1 VSRLFVLG
9 HILRLNADTKCDRSA
24 PDDPRSDSGSMETS
38 SDVAPSSNADAM
50 RGVLF
55 GLATR
60 VPTSPEHFVGDI
72 VAVFEGF
79 AIVASLTPRIAQPQ
93 TPRLAL
99 CCSLIGQ
106 GRIGVVA
113 KTSSVSRSR
122 ISIFDMMDCSFIW

>member
-1 VSRLFVLG
+1 M
-9 HILRLNADTKCDRSA
+9 
-24 PDDPRSDSGSMETS
+24 SMETS

-60 VPTSPEHFVGDI
+60 RRDI

-113 KTSSVSRSR
+113 KTSSVSRSLTAR
-122 ISIFDMMDCSFIW
+122 HEFRFLT